1 MIYGLIPYF
10 RNQGKQKRRTVP
22 VTGVF
27 PGIMKRCLAGA
38 ITPRTLFSPTG
49 YKGWP
54 IRPAARTGTVPLPK
68 GAGGGPALC
77 DPADLERVILADVS
91 RYAKEHRFYLILCG
105 PVFDLGLGGSGLV
118 LTLK

>member
-1 MIYGLIPYF
+1 MIYGLIPYL

-49 YKGWP
+49 YKGLAYTASRKNGDGASTKRSRRWP
-54 IRPAARTGTVPLPK
+54 CAM
-68 GAGGGPALC
+68 
-77 DPADLERVILADVS
+77 
-91 RYAKEHRFYLILCG
+91 
-105 PVFDLGLGGSGLV
+105 
-118 LTLK
+118 